1 MMRSITAISA
11 LALLTACG
19 DGNPFCDLDDP
30 DNLYCGTDEGEAPD
44 VEIELDGTED
54 PSASRSISR
63 IEPGTVTED
72 GRLIANDTFGGLV
85 REVIYDEDSDTY
97 TIDNLAFDGENEY
110 ETSSVFPT
118 LGGYPIYEA
127 AEEVP
132 DFLTSAAVGQIV
144 PYVAVTG
151 RSEVINPEGAD
162 GEFEPRATFAI
173 VRTGGYTDY
182 GFGGFVYARNG
193 DVTLPTAGQ
202 AQFDGTYAGVR
213 VFDKEATLEYTTG
226 NVEVGF
232 DFDDFNLNN
241 GVKGTVSDRELFD
254 ENGNP
259 IPGFFVSDDL
269 LPDLNFVVVQ
279 GVDTLLPT
287 GELSGD
293 LLSRRLNDNGEI
305 AIYEEGKYYAIIAG
319 DSTAGDGGELVGV
332 FVVESEDPRVD
343 NLFVQETGGFILQ
356 RSQP

>member
-19 DGNPFCDLDDP
+19 DGNPFCDFEDAE
-30 DNLYCGTDEGEAPD
+30 NLYCGTDEGEAPD
-44 VEIELDGTED
+44 VEIELDGTEQ
-54 PSASRSISR
+54 PEASRSISR

-85 REVIYDEDSDTY
+85 REVIYDAANDTY
-97 TIDNLAFDGENEY
+97 TIDNLAFDGENVY
-110 ETSSVFPT
+110 ETSTVFPT
-118 LGGYPIYEA
+118 LGGYPIFEA

-132 DFLTSAAVGQIV
+132 DFLTNAAVGQIV
-144 PYVAVTG
+144 PYVAITG
-151 RSEVINPEGAD
+151 RSEFINPEGVD
-162 GEFEPRATFAI
+162 GELEPRATFAI
-173 VRTGGYTDY
+173 VRTGGYADY

-202 AQFDGTYAGVR
+202 AQYEGTYAGAR
-213 VFDKEATLEYTTG
+213 VFDKIATLEYTTG
-226 NVEVGF
+226 DVEIGF

-241 GVKGTVSDRELFD
+241 GVKGVVFNRELYAED
-254 ENGNP
+254 GTL
-259 IPGFFVSDDL
+259 IPQFFVSDDL
-269 LPDLNFVVVQ
+269 LPNLNFVVVQ

-287 GELSGD
+287 GEMSGD
-293 LLSRRLNDNGEI
+293 LLSRRLDDNGEL
-305 AIYEEGKYYAIIAG
+305 AVYEEGKYYAILAG
-319 DSTAGDGGELVGV
+319 DTTAGDGGELVGV

-356 RSQP
+356 RSE